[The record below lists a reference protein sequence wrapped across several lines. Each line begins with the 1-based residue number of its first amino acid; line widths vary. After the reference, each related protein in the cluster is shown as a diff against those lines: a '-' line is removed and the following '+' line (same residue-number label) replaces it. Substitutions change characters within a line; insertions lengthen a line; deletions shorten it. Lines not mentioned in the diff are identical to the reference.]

1 MSLNSKI
8 ITIGKIKKIIYF
20 DDFFIDYRK
29 TKLAKNELIKE
40 IIIPIYKKNTLKCY
54 KISKRIDDDISS
66 IFMSINAR
74 VENNTIKFIKIVSG
88 GMASTPKIAKLT
100 QDYLINKE
108 FTFDKIE
115 KAKKI
120 IKKDFNPLDDVR
132 ASKEYRTKISQ
143 NLLER
148 FFNEENNIK
157 SSVY

>member
-1 MSLNSKI
+1 MKLDLSNRIIEFLNDNPQDNS
-8 ITIGKIKKIIYF
+8 Y
-20 DDFFIDYRK
+20 
-29 TKLAKNELIKE
+29 
-40 IIIPIYKKNTLKCY
+40 
-54 KISKRIDDDISS
+54 
-66 IFMSINAR
+66 IN
-74 VENNTIKFIKIVSG
+74 G
-88 GMASTPKIAKLT
+88 GV
-100 QDYLINKE
+100 YLINKE

-120 IKKDFNPLDDVR
+120 IKKDFNPVDDVR